1 MKQSSITVVEYQSQ
15 SDFSFLELSM
25 NILKTSFIT
34 IQTKITFPTPTLMF
48 CTPFHFAFRGDFKPK
63 YLSFLHLLRYC
74 NL

>member
-34 IQTKITFPTPTLMF
+34 IQTKITFPTPTPLF
-48 CTPFHFAFRGDFKPK
+48 CTPFHIAFRDDFKQQ
-63 YLSFLHLLRYC
+63 YLLFALSKLF
-74 NL
+74 